1 MRRTVRGG
9 TALLAAGVLIVGL
22 GACGGDEDDT
32 DADTDA
38 GSDAGTEA
46 GTEADGG
53 GLAAD
58 GTAAAAFCDS
68 VLAVDEAS
76 LELDDGVITPEAY
89 DATLQAAQDSAPA
102 GIAGAVTTAV
112 TESRALMEASAEETE
127 GPPPMPS
134 DAFYPA
140 AVEIGGFVT
149 SNCGL
154 ETLDVTATDYAFD
167 GVGTVPAGP
176 AVINFTNEGTEFHE
190 IVVMKIS
197 EGETRPLEDLLAL
210 PEDQVNMLVTDKAF
224 VFAPPGA
231 GNFVTADLDAGRY
244 VALCFVPVGA
254 TPEALASGATLD
266 EADGHFMHGMVTEF
280 EVT

>member
-1 MRRTVRGG
+1 MRQSVRGG
-9 TALLAAGVLIVGL
+9 TALLAAGMLIVGL
-22 GACGGDEDDT
+22 GACGGDDD
-32 DADTDA
+32 DTDA
-38 GSDAGTEA
+38 GSDA

-58 GTAAAAFCDS
+58 GTAAASEAFCDS

-76 LELDDGVITPEAY
+76 MELDDGAITPEAF
-89 DATLQAAQDSAPA
+89 DEALQAAQDSAPA
-102 GIAGAVTTAV
+102 QIAGAVTTAV
-112 TESRALMEASAEETE
+112 TETRALAEASAAPAED

-140 AVEIGGFVT
+140 AVEIGGFVAG
-149 SNCGL
+149 NCDV

-167 GVGTVPAGP
+167 GFGGTVPAGRS
-176 AVINFTNEGTEFHE
+176 VINFTNEGTEFHE
-190 IVVMKIS
+190 IALMKIS

-224 VFAPPGA
+224 VLAPPGA

-254 TPEALASGATLD
+254 TPAALASGATLD